1 MQAAEAAAH
10 ATEQLRFY
18 QQQAAEAMHAR
29 DRAHQ
34 DAADLRESNT
44 SLEKRLGGTAAELR
58 ELGARCAD
66 LERRMAGQDAR
77 IGKLSKQAE
86 LAERLPGVERD
97 VMRLKAEL
105 RTARGERD
113 DVQVRETNQ
122 TQHCM

>member
-1 MQAAEAAAH
+1 
-10 ATEQLRFY
+10 
-18 QQQAAEAMHAR
+18 MHAR